1 MSKNILVTTALVYAN
16 GPLHLG
22 HLVEQVQADIWVRN
36 QKLKGNNCVFIGGDD
51 AHGTPIMLSA
61 KQQNITP
68 EEMVAK
74 IALEHIANSKSFLI
88 AYDHYGSTRDDI
100 HHKVVGTCYKAMQQK
115 NLITTQKVAQAYDTS
130 EGMFLPDRFVT
141 GTCPKCKQPEQY
153 GDSCDACG
161 SIYDPLE
168 LINPI
173 SKISGTTPVT
183 KDSKHYFF
191 ELKQL
196 QNNLKSYIQNIIPQE
211 AVKNKLL
218 EWFGSD
224 LKAWDISRDEPY
236 FGIKIPDTTNKYF
249 YVWLDA
255 PIGYISITQKF
266 IDNSSNNCIDFWNKN
281 TDAEIHQFIGKDIS
295 YFHGIFWPAILD
307 TAEYK
312 IPNSIHTHGFL
323 TINGKKM
330 SKSKGTFIT
339 ASDYLAK
346 LEPEYLRYYLA
357 TRLSD
362 GIEDID
368 LNWEEF
374 MNKINSDLIGKVIN
388 IASRCNG
395 FIQKKFNGKLAET
408 SDNMELINIILS
420 EKDNIIK
427 CYDQKKFS
435 AATTKIIHLAGLAN
449 QYIAKEEPWLKIK
462 DPEQIEHVHKV
473 CTTAI
478 NIFRIIMA
486 YLSPILPHT
495 AAESMIFLNCT
506 VDNWQD
512 LDKILLD
519 HDIKP
524 YKHLLQRVNAA
535 DIPA

>member
-16 GPLHLG
+16 GSLHLG

-88 AYDHYGSTRDDI
+88 AYDHYGSTRDDT
-100 HHKVVGTCYKAMQQK
+100 HHKVVSTCYKAMQQK

-266 IDNSSNNCIDFWNKN
+266 IDNSSNNCIDFWNKK
-281 TDAEIHQFIGKDIS
+281 TDAEIHQFI
-295 YFHGIFWPAILD
+295 
-307 TAEYK
+307 
-312 IPNSIHTHGFL
+312 
-323 TINGKKM
+323 
-330 SKSKGTFIT
+330 
-339 ASDYLAK
+339 
-346 LEPEYLRYYLA
+346 
-357 TRLSD
+357 
-362 GIEDID
+362 
-368 LNWEEF
+368 
-374 MNKINSDLIGKVIN
+374 
-388 IASRCNG
+388 
-395 FIQKKFNGKLAET
+395 
-408 SDNMELINIILS
+408 
-420 EKDNIIK
+420 EK
-427 CYDQKKFS
+427 Q
-435 AATTKIIHLAGLAN
+435 TKN
-449 QYIAKEEPWLKIK
+449 
-462 DPEQIEHVHKV
+462 
-473 CTTAI
+473 
-478 NIFRIIMA
+478 
-486 YLSPILPHT
+486 
-495 AAESMIFLNCT
+495 
-506 VDNWQD
+506 
-512 LDKILLD
+512 D
-519 HDIKP
+519 H
-524 YKHLLQRVNAA
+524 
-535 DIPA
+535 